1 MAGHCTPCQRNL
13 SVKSDQI
20 APEAAHDLNPFLS
33 ANDIIH
39 KIMKTTIMLLVIFLF
54 MLCIPVDVAAQ
65 DSREPEIRRLEDL
78 ERKAVMT
85 SDSAALFNGLWS
97 PGMVINAPANV
108 VGTVEGTKALL
119 RSGNLK
125 YQSFERAIEK
135 ISFHDNVAVVMGEER
150 IKPQGKQPHAGKL
163 VTRRFTNVWQYAN
176 EKWSIIAR
184 QATII
189 KVE

>member
-1 MAGHCTPCQRNL
+1 
-13 SVKSDQI
+13 
-20 APEAAHDLNPFLS
+20 
-33 ANDIIH
+33 
-39 KIMKTTIMLLVIFLF
+39 MKTTLTLFAIFLF
-54 MLCIPVDVAAQ
+54 MMSIPSDVAAQ
-65 DSREPEIRRLEDL
+65 DARESEIRRLEDL
-78 ERKAVMT
+78 ERKAVMN
-85 SDSAALFNGLWS
+85 SDSMALFNGYWS

-125 YQSFERAIEK
+125 YLSFERTIEK
-135 ISFHDNVAVVMGEER
+135 ITFHDNVAVVMGEER

-163 VTRRFTNVWQYAN
+163 VTRRFTNVWQYTN
-176 EKWSIIAR
+176 DKWSIIAR